1 MTDAPTKPRRP
12 PAPAA
17 SQPGAGSKKPAPTAA
32 RKPGAAMPAA
42 KAPATKPAAAAKK
55 SAGRATTA
63 GKAAPADATGTRT
76 AAAAATAPAHAV
88 DALIIG
94 AGPSGLSACIKLKE
108 QGITNTVIL
117 DKATRIGGTWAV
129 NDYPGLRCDVPSEIY
144 SLGFAPNPDW
154 SRTYAPQAE
163 IRDYLEDVAKR
174 FDIVGQIRLGT
185 EVTDARWQEQD
196 GRWAVTTATGERWSA
211 RVLVAA
217 PGYIGEAKMP
227 RFPGQDSFRGTIFHS
242 GMWNHGHDLTGERVA
257 VIGCGASAIQF
268 LPAIQPLAR
277 EIISLQ
283 RTPTWVLPKP
293 DFEVPPAVSEL
304 FRRQPLLQRLL
315 REAGFM
321 GLEAALPVFMS
332 ERLLR
337 SIAHPLGLWNIRRSI
352 KDPELRRRLTPD
364 HLLGCKRPLLSNDWY
379 EALAKP
385 NVKVVFQGL
394 ERITETGIVT
404 NDGQAFDVDTI
415 IFGTGYAVAEPAI
428 YSVLHGDHGRSLS
441 RHWQGQPRAYQGLA
455 IHGFPNMFLMLGP
468 NSHSVQG
475 SVMWTSEHQ
484 AIYIAQAVRLMLDKD
499 IRRLEVQQG
508 VQDQFNAQIDK
519 RLSRMPIRP
528 DVCQTYYLDAG
539 GRNQFVWPDF
549 GMNIKRR
556 LTHFALAD
564 YNAQ

>member
-1 MTDAPTKPRRP
+1 MTDAPAKPRTARM
-12 PAPAA
+12 PARTSGAKAA
-17 SQPGAGSKKPAPTAA
+17 ARPTAA
-32 RKPGAAMPAA
+32 PVRP
-42 KAPATKPAAAAKK
+42 
-55 SAGRATTA
+55 
-63 GKAAPADATGTRT
+63 
-76 AAAAATAPAHAV
+76 V
-88 DALIIG
+88 DVVIIG

-108 QGITNTVIL
+108 QGITDAVIL
-117 DKATRIGGTWAV
+117 DRAPRIGGTWAV
-129 NDYPGLRCDVPSEIY
+129 NDYPGLRCDVPSELY
-144 SLGFAPNPDW
+144 SLGFAPKPDW

-163 IRDYLEDVAKR
+163 IRDYLEDVAHR
-174 FDIVGQIRLGT
+174 FDIVGQIRLNND
-185 EVTDARWQEQD
+185 VTDARWQEEE
-196 GRWAVTTATGERWSA
+196 GRWHITTAAGERYHA

-227 RFPGQDSFRGTIFHS
+227 HFPGQDSFRGTLFHS
-242 GMWNHGHDLTGERVA
+242 GQWNHEHDLTGERVA

-293 DFEVPPAVSEL
+293 DFAMPKALGDL
-304 FRRQPLLQRLL
+304 FRRRPLLQRLV
-315 REAGFM
+315 RETGLM
-321 GLEAALPVFMS
+321 GLETSLPVFMN

-337 SIAHPLGLWNIRRSI
+337 ALTHPLGLWNIRRSI
-352 KDPELRRRLTPD
+352 KDPEMQRRLTPD
-364 HLLGCKRPLLSNDWY
+364 HILGCKRPLFSNDWY
-379 EALAKP
+379 ETLARP

-404 NDGQAFDVDTI
+404 DDGSEYPVDTI

-428 YSVLHGDHGRSLS
+428 YSILHGADGRSLS

-455 IHGFPNMFLMLGP
+455 IHGFPNLFMMLGP

-484 AIYIAQAVRLMLDKD
+484 AIYIAQAVRRMLDQG

-508 VQDQFNAQIDK
+508 VQDQFNARIDK
-519 RLSRMPIRP
+519 RLARMPIRA

-539 GRNQFVWPDF
+539 GRNQFVWPEF
-549 GMNIKRR
+549 GVNIKRR

-564 YNAQ
+564 YNID